1 MNRERK
7 HISDKLY
14 KLIYQPSLVPNWK
27 EFPVNVKL
35 YMFKNY
41 FLLLNK
47 EFQKQ
52 FGGNIERNIKYIK
65 ELFKCVESEDYIPD
79 FKFLDNALGESEKHC
94 ICEALMMPQSKNE
107 SIVIKFDPLTLYDLL
122 ERKARYNWCAGGID
136 AEDDTVYRQDIVD
149 IGLKS
154 HYLVDIDDPKR
165 KKTDYVNAL
174 CKKYRR
180 NRKKELPGIV
190 YLAVKIYKPKEQLI
204 EQFSS
209 LVSEYQDEYFKLHPE
224 DKNIKFGHLERKV
237 DGRSKSYPFD
247 EWERYFK
254 VYVMFELGKKQREI
268 AEQFFPQ
275 DAVGS
280 GEAKISQ
287 DLRKARKLIKN
298 AWEGDFP
305 GKYYYKT

>member
-1 MNRERK
+1 MNREQK
-7 HISDKLY
+7 HISNKLY
-14 KLIYQPSLVPNWK
+14 KLIYQPDLVPNWK

-35 YMFKNY
+35 YMFQNY

-52 FGGNIERNIKYIK
+52 FGKNIEWSIKYYE
-65 ELFKCVESEDYIPD
+65 ELFKCVDSDDYVPD
-79 FKFLDNALGESEKHC
+79 ISFLSDALSDNKC
-94 ICEALMMPQSKNE
+94 TCEAMMMPQNKDE

-122 ERKARYNWCAGGID
+122 ERKARYNWCAGGIE
-136 AEDDTVYRQDIVD
+136 AEDDAVYRQDIVD
-149 IGLKS
+149 VGLKS
-154 HYLVDIDDPKR
+154 HYLINSGSKN
-165 KKTDYVNAL
+165 KKTDYVNEL
-174 CKKYRR
+174 FEKYRK
-180 NRKKELPGIV
+180 NRKKELPGII

-204 EQFSS
+204 EQFAS
-209 LVSEYQDEYFKLHPE
+209 LVSKYQDEYFKLHPE

-268 AEQFFPQ
+268 AEQLFPQ
-275 DAVGS
+275 AAVGS
-280 GEAKISQ
+280 GESKISQ

-305 GKYYYKT
+305 GKYY